1 MQKVMDE
8 YAGGIRTGYQY
19 STFRLEIARDRILQL
34 KSLAEELTVS
44 DAEDLYRIYE
54 LLDRLDVC
62 RTLIAHLQARRETRW
77 PGFGIH
83 TDYPARDDQYD
94 LFINSVL
101 LDDEIRMIFRP
112 LHAV

>member
-19 STFRLEIARDRILQL
+19 STFRLGLAKDKILQL
-34 KSLAEELTVS
+34 RNLAGALAVS
-44 DAEDLYRIYE
+44 SAEDLYRIYE
-54 LLDRLDVC
+54 LLDRLEVC

-83 TDYPARDDQYD
+83 TDYPARDDRYAM
-94 LFINSVL
+94 FVNSVL
-101 LDDEIRMIFRP
+101 QDGEIRMIFRP
-112 LHAV
+112 LQVP